1 MGPIRDLISRIRE
14 RRMERMGS
22 RQGLFPRLRNLIN
35 PLDSQSMMDRAQ
47 GTKVGTSSPAPLSY
61 GKRLFPSTAGG
72 PATGAPKVAGKAA
85 PSNPAQEDLNSLTP
99 PAIGDLE
106 AQFKDAQSRAR
117 IARARAEVPG
127 QTLEAQ
133 QRLIAEAT
141 YYERQA
147 QQASSLFTQKN
158 TLEALNKPKPALTGQ
173 FESQE
178 DVERRLR
185 SGQTTPAAGAQ
196 AVHRGLQ
203 ASREA
208 PYVGQAADLELQ
220 GLTRQLT
227 MPYVAG
233 QMSMGQMPV
242 PGTALGA
249 QFQMALDTL
258 PPEQRQT
265 FVTASLGPELQK
277 DFISRVQAAA
287 IASGAPPLDME
298 KLTQGAAAYS
308 QGQLAKIDP
317 SFYGQSKGSML
328 KFFGDAATGAKQ
340 MLGQVLPQ
348 PGDVARGASNLT
360 GDISQGGSKLVE
372 QIMGRPAVNA
382 APPASIPPLLPA
394 APMTTPMP
402 AGPVA
407 NPVAAPAPES
417 DVFTE
422 GPFKGRK
429 RPKVI
434 PVK

>member
-1 MGPIRDLISRIRE
+1 
-14 RRMERMGS
+14 MERMGS

-47 GTKVGTSSPAPLSY
+47 GTKVGTASPAPLSY
-61 GKRLFPSTAGG
+61 SKRLFPSTTGG
-72 PATGAPKVAGKAA
+72 PATGAPKVGGKAA
-85 PSNPAQEDLNSLTP
+85 PSNPAQEDLASLKP

-106 AQFKDAQSRAR
+106 AQFADAQGRAR
-117 IARARAEVPG
+117 IARARAEV
-127 QTLEAQ
+127 QTNPELRAQ
-133 QRLIAEAT
+133 LIQEAT

-147 QQASSLFTQKN
+147 QQVNNLFTQKGVADS
-158 TLEALNKPKPALTGQ
+158 LKPKPALTGQ

-317 SFYGQSKGSML
+317 TFYGESKSGSML

-394 APMTTPMP
+394 APM
-402 AGPVA
+402 
-407 NPVAAPAPES
+407 AAPAMGDRLPAYATPELPNPIANPT